1 MIILRVASIDK
12 MIEQL
17 ESLEKVDD
25 LSEYYKDQAVAYLKN
40 YADYLDRKDVKTIKE
55 KCPGAATPVGYTGN
69 IPIKL

>member
-1 MIILRVASIDK
+1 MRVASIDK

-25 LSEYYKDQAVAYLKN
+25 LSEYYKDQAVAYFKN

-55 KCPGAATPVGYTGN
+55 KCPGAATPVGHTGN
-69 IPIKL
+69 IPSKL

>member
-1 MIILRVASIDK
+1 MRVASIDK

-40 YADYLDRKDVKTIKE
+40 YADYLDRKDVKTIKV
-55 KCPGAATPVGYTGN
+55 KCPGAATPVGHTGN

>member
-1 MIILRVASIDK
+1 MRVASIDK

-40 YADYLDRKDVKTIKE
+40 YADYLDRKDVKTVKE
-55 KCPGAATPVGYTGN
+55 KCPGAGTPDGHTKN
-69 IPIKL
+69 KPIKL